1 MPTFWTVNKK
11 LLAQNKKKEKNGGQI
26 LNEGK
31 LQIVRLFMKY
41 QFIFLHFDYETL
53 HAKLCICRDNVL
65 GVPYSSANTYC
76 KSRNNPNTNILQLQ
90 YRIAVISEAPSNGEY
105 CK

>member
-41 QFIFLHFDYETL
+41 QFIFLISYTLTVETL
-53 HAKLCICRDNVL
+53 LENVL
-65 GVPYSSANTYC
+65 CGRKYGGGYDFQIKYQVTLDDVKNQVYSFRLKIVT
-76 KSRNNPNTNILQLQ
+76 
-90 YRIAVISEAPSNGEY
+90 
-105 CK
+105 